1 MDKVPWDKLIDAG
14 VIGLTVTVILAL
26 VGWISSVLKEWMDR
40 RRKARYLAVRI
51 VPIIDQFLNDC
62 SACLGDDGLLFGN
75 ADENGYTPP
84 REKLPSTPDYPDDI
98 DWLSIDHKIMYGLL
112 LLPHQ
117 VKSATESILW
127 MDLNVS
133 TPPDFDEGF
142 EARRG
147 RLPDIAIA
155 AEELA
160 KSLRKKFKLPAR
172 DDENFNPM
180 SQVLKAKKQSEKLI
194 KERTK
199 FINKMMS
206 DIEPTGKE

>member
-26 VGWISSVLKEWMDR
+26 VGWINSVLKEWRDR
-40 RRKARYLAVRI
+40 KRKARYLAVRV
-51 VPIIDQFLNDC
+51 VPIIDQLLNDC

-75 ADENGYTPP
+75 ADKNGYTPP
-84 REKLPSTPDYPDDI
+84 REKLPSTPEYPDDI
-98 DWLSIDHKIMYGLL
+98 DWLSIDYKIMYGLL

-127 MDLNVS
+127 MDLNIS

-172 DDENFNPM
+172 DDEDFNPM
-180 SQVLKAKKQSEKLI
+180 SEVFKAKKQSEKLI
-194 KERTK
+194 AERTG
-199 FINKMMS
+199 FINKMMA
-206 DIEPTGKE
+206 DIEPAEEE

>member
-84 REKLPSTPDYPDDI
+84 REKLPS
-98 DWLSIDHKIMYGLL
+98 
-112 LLPHQ
+112 
-117 VKSATESILW
+117 
-127 MDLNVS
+127 
-133 TPPDFDEGF
+133 
-142 EARRG
+142 
-147 RLPDIAIA
+147 
-155 AEELA
+155 
-160 KSLRKKFKLPAR
+160 
-172 DDENFNPM
+172 
-180 SQVLKAKKQSEKLI
+180 KLI